1 MAEEKKAPSRRGRRS
16 KTPAKKQEVVDQP
29 KVEEVESVE
38 VESAEAVV
46 VEEQK
51 VAPKKD
57 VASGKIIV
65 GSIVEKDNKQFEVL
79 SIGDDGLARL
89 SLLTNPNK
97 RYRLHLGKLK
107 LVK

>member
-1 MAEEKKAPSRRGRRS
+1 MAEEKKAPSKRGRRS

-29 KVEEVESVE
+29 KAEEVE
-38 VESAEAVV
+38 V

-65 GSIVEKDNKQFEVL
+65 GSIVEKDSKQFEVL